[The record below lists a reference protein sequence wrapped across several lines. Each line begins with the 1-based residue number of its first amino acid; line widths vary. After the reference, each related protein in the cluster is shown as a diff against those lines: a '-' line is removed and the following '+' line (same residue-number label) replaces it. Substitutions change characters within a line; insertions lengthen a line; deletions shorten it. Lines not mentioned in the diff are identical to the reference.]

1 MNEKEIVIPE
11 GWTYFAHRT
20 NTERWNTD
28 PFTID
33 VIITNKL
40 MSVVTEKDIYQE
52 VRHYGI
58 KKPGYTSGKGIPFE
72 IRSLICEL
80 PYLRS
85 MEDDFDMK
93 NIMLNEFY
101 YDKRNLGGAR
111 GARHHSIP
119 KDEELV
125 VLGIGKYNEVTG
137 QENNIILTIPRRF
150 MGFYRDEVQ
159 KSNNT
164 IIPLEKR
171 SANLKIDSSRS
182 K

>member
-58 KKPGYTSGKGIPFE
+58 KNLVIQVVKE
-72 IRSLICEL
+72 
-80 PYLRS
+80 YL
-85 MEDDFDMK
+85 
-93 NIMLNEFY
+93 
-101 YDKRNLGGAR
+101 
-111 GARHHSIP
+111 
-119 KDEELV
+119 
-125 VLGIGKYNEVTG
+125 
-137 QENNIILTIPRRF
+137 
-150 MGFYRDEVQ
+150 
-159 KSNNT
+159 
-164 IIPLEKR
+164 
-171 SANLKIDSSRS
+171 LK
-182 K
+182 